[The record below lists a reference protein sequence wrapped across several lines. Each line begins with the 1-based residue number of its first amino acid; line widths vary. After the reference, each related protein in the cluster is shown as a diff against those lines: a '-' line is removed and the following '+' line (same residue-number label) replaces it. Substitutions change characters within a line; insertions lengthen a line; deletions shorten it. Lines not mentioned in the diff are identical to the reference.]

1 MLIMICLTISVGALR
16 LHSHQLTA
24 FPLLASAGGYV
35 LDETLVDSHLEAV
48 PGLGTLTTGGLAG
61 GDLEDLGGEAD
72 GSLDAEVLVLGAVDQ
87 VRGDYASSVSAGLSG
102 WW

>member
-1 MLIMICLTISVGALR
+1 M
-16 LHSHQLTA
+16 
-24 FPLLASAGGYV
+24 
-35 LDETLVDSHLEAV
+35 DSHLEAV